1 MSTPIDPNDPGRRSD
16 QPGGEP
22 PGDQPPAEHF
32 ELADSRSQPTPTAD
46 AHAGRFKA
54 AHEGTV
60 AVIEGDPFAD
70 PGLPHHEPRRTDI
83 DERAA
88 RRAERQVV
96 TMFGLSTLSTLA
108 FLVCF
113 VLIDKDTMITVFPL
127 GKINALNFALG
138 MTLGISLLLIG
149 AGAIQWSRKLM
160 AGEELVEARHLQKS
174 SPETTASA
182 LGQWREVVADSAL
195 PRRKLIGLSL
205 LGALA
210 PLGLPALFVLRDL
223 GPLPEKKLRVT
234 AWRDHREIVFE
245 NGGERVRPED
255 LQVGTLISARPMD
268 VESLNELAKAAII
281 LIRLAPDEVRSQFQ
295 LQQGYEGIMAFS
307 KICPHVGCPL
317 GLYEQTTHH
326 MLCPCHQST
335 FDLADEGKVV
345 FGPAARNLPLLP
357 ITVDAE
363 GYLVARGDFPEPVG
377 PSFWERGRVGP
388 SFRER

>member
-1 MSTPIDPNDPGRRSD
+1 MSHPHDPNPPGQPGRPED
-16 QPGGEP
+16 Q
-22 PGDQPPAEHF
+22 PAEHY
-32 ELADSRSQPTPTAD
+32 ELADSRTQPTPTAD
-46 AHAGRFKA
+46 AHAGRAKP
-54 AHEGTV
+54 AHEGAV

-70 PGLPHHEPRRTDI
+70 PGLPHHVPRRTDI

-88 RRAERQVV
+88 RRAERQVA

-108 FLVCF
+108 FVVLF

-138 MTLGISLLLIG
+138 MSLGASLLLIG
-149 AGAIQWSRKLM
+149 AGAIQWARKLM
-160 AGEELVEARHLQKS
+160 AGEEVVEERHPQKS
-174 SPETTASA
+174 PPETTAAA
-182 LGQWREVVADSAL
+182 LEQWRSGVADSAL

-223 GPLPEKKLRVT
+223 GPLPEKRLRET
-234 AWRDHREIVFE
+234 AWKDHREIVFE
-245 NGGERVRPED
+245 NGHERIRPED
-255 LQVGTLISARPMD
+255 LQVGTLISARPEG
-268 VESLNELAKAAII
+268 VEGLNELAKAAII
-281 LIRLAPDEVRSQFQ
+281 LIRLAPDEVRSEYQ

-345 FGPAARNLPLLP
+345 FGPAARNLPQLA